1 VTCDHAPGDTFPVG
15 NTLVACAATDTS
27 ENINTCNFNVQVS
40 YPFTGF
46 AQPVDAAPTFNTV
59 SGGAGV
65 PVRFGLGGDFGLNIF
80 AAGYPKS
87 QKITCDSTAP
97 IDDIEST
104 VTVGNSSLSYSGG
117 ANQYTYAWKTDKAWG
132 GTCRQLTM
140 RLADG
145 TDKVAYFKF
154 K

>member
-1 VTCDHAPGDTFPVG
+1 VACDNPEIFPIG
-15 NTLVACAATDTS
+15 NTQVACAATDTS
-27 ENINTCNFNVQVS
+27 SNSSTCNFNVQVS

-65 PVRFGLGGDFGLNIF
+65 PVRFGLGGDFGLNVF

-87 QKITCDSTAP
+87 QKITCDSTVAF
-97 IDDIEST
+97 DEIEST
-104 VTVGNSSLSYSGG
+104 VTAGNSGLSYDASTD
-117 ANQYTYAWKTDKAWG
+117 QYTYVWKTDKAWK

-140 RLADG
+140 KLADG
-145 TDKVAYFKF
+145 TDKVAHFKF